1 MVAGCTSRKP
11 VRWDTQ
17 PLRAILF
24 APGSEPRKL
33 SRVGEFGA
41 DGIVLDL
48 EDAVAETEKDQA
60 RVTVRAALAGY
71 DATPVVAVRVN
82 GSDTG
87 RLEDDIHAVVTA
99 ELNCLMVPKIED
111 TSLLARVDA
120 LLLEDAHARA
130 NQRVARLLLRQL
142 SGFPLHASPR
152 VTPRTALTAAPVA
165 AWGTLAVDGRRQCPR
180 RARLRWP

>member
-1 MVAGCTSRKP
+1 M
-11 VRWDTQ
+11 RWDTQ

-33 SRVGEFGA
+33 SRVGDFGA

-48 EDAVAETEKDQA
+48 EDAVAESEKDDA

-82 GSDTG
+82 GPETS

-99 ELNCLMVPKIED
+99 DLDCLMVPKVED
-111 TSLLARVDA
+111 PSLLARVDA
-120 LLLEDAHARA
+120 LLLD
-130 NQRVARLLLRQL
+130 L
-142 SGFPLHASPR
+142 
-152 VTPRTALTAAPVA
+152 
-165 AWGTLAVDGRRQCPR
+165 
-180 RARLRWP
+180 